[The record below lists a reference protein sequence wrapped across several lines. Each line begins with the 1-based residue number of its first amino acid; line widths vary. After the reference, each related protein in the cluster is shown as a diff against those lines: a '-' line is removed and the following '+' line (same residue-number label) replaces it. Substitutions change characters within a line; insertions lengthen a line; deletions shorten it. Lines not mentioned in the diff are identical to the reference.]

1 MCEQRSVPVT
11 QLTHCDLARTGND
24 QCMALIPMPT
34 VVLDDA
40 DVACAL
46 SRAVRIINPVV
57 DVLSRADPFGLKGR
71 SHHLGV
77 ADGSV
82 DKVLD
87 ALAWVLDS
95 ADVPGTRAWEHM
107 TLDGRVN
114 WWVRR
119 VGALD
124 TVLVAFPGFF
134 GVVAD
139 RLPIQDALGFANQ
152 AIVLCAVARECGVD
166 DYGQQVRLLAAVM
179 CNRDLGDDPYADD
192 GAPAPEPESNPAV
205 ALLRALWHVAG
216 VMRAIGDELVKR
228 PRPRRLFRYLGMLPA
243 VGAIADYLGEYGA
256 LIRAARAGREW
267 IGRQAVAVG

>member
-1 MCEQRSVPVT
+1 
-11 QLTHCDLARTGND
+11 
-24 QCMALIPMPT
+24 MALIPMPT

-71 SHHLGV
+71 THHLGV

-82 DKVLD
+82 DKALD

-119 VGALD
+119 VGAVD

-166 DYGQQVRLLAAVM
+166 DYAQQVRLLAAVM
-179 CNRDLGDDPYADD
+179 CNRDLGNDPYADD
-192 GAPAPEPESNPAV
+192 GATAPEAASNPTDGTPLAF
-205 ALLRALWHVAG
+205 LKALWHVAG

-256 LIRAARAGREW
+256 LVRAASAGREW
-267 IGRQAVAVG
+267 IGRQSVSVG